1 MPKKRFAIIGTGSR
15 YRMFADALTTTY
27 AEHNELVAFCDTNSG
42 RLAVANDRL
51 KEEHGAGPVLT
62 YDAADFEKMIIEQR
76 IDTVVV
82 ATIDRTHHTYLIRA
96 MELGL

>member
-1 MPKKRFAIIGTGSR
+1 MSLSP
-15 YRMFADALTTTY
+15 L
-27 AEHNELVAFCDTNSG
+27 HTNR

-82 ATIDRTHHTYLIRA
+82 ATIDCTHHTYLIRA
-96 MELGL
+96 MELGCDTITEKPMTTDCPKNVRLYRCR